1 MFQHVCSTDK
11 LHLRPRE
18 CDRFFF
24 FCGSVNAN
32 CANESIGLK
41 NVSWHYSWMDQLYAS
56 ELTS

>member
-1 MFQHVCSTDK
+1 MFQHVRSPDK
-11 LHLRPRE
+11 LHLRPPE

-24 FCGSVNAN
+24 CESVDAN

-41 NVSWHYSWMDQLYAS
+41 NVSWHCSWMDQLHAS

>member
-1 MFQHVCSTDK
+1 MFQHIHSTDK

-18 CDRFFF
+18 CDIFF

-32 CANESIGLK
+32 YANESIGLK
-41 NVSWHYSWMDQLYAS
+41 NVSWHCSWMDQLYAS